1 MPMRVWRTAGHQGV
15 SQVGAAT
22 RPRFAPIGSSLGR
35 QRAEGRQRPSQA
47 HELEHEFASDV
58 DLSSAESMI
67 GARTVRWATTAPD
80 TGLALLLEQATAEAA
95 TGVWVATRSTIW
107 NGSGRGRS

>member
-1 MPMRVWRTAGHQGV
+1 
-15 SQVGAAT
+15 
-22 RPRFAPIGSSLGR
+22 
-35 QRAEGRQRPSQA
+35 
-47 HELEHEFASDV
+47 
-58 DLSSAESMI
+58 MI